1 MVFSVAALS
10 VIEKQ
15 KESNLQHKNGK
26 NRHSKWCA
34 ILLHQDLQMATGI
47 LRELLRH
54 QCCQKLTWNA
64 RKSRERCLFFCET
77 WFAAKNLRC
86 ILLSLVFD
94 MSEPFII
101 SP

>member
-26 NRHSKWCA
+26 NTHSKWCA

-54 QCCQKLTWNA
+54 QC
-64 RKSRERCLFFCET
+64 
-77 WFAAKNLRC
+77 
-86 ILLSLVFD
+86 
-94 MSEPFII
+94 
-101 SP
+101 